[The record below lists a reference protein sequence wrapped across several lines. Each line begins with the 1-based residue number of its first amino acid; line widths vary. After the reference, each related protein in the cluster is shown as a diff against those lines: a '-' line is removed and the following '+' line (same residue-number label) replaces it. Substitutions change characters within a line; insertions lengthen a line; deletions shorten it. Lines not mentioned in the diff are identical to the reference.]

1 VEPSPSHRPLLLG
14 HRGCR
19 GPHPENT
26 FAAFEYALAN
36 GCDGFEFDVRV
47 TADDYLV
54 LIHDPKHDGNEVA
67 HFTYAG
73 LNDRRK
79 RPRKDSP
86 SDPIAYLDEMLV
98 RFAPRAWL
106 DIELKVTGIEQ
117 RVIAALRK
125 HPPQH
130 GFVISSFLPGV
141 IRNCAALDDTLPLG
155 LIFKYRSEMKMW
167 RELPITHVMPHHS
180 MVNEKSVRMFH
191 EAGKQVVTW
200 TVNDVE
206 EMRRAASAGVDAII
220 SDDTKLLSNLFNR
233 V

>member
-1 VEPSPSHRPLLLG
+1 MDPTRRVRPLLLG

-36 GCDGFEFDVRV
+36 GCEGFEFDVRT

-67 HFTYAG
+67 RFTYAG

-79 RPRKDSP
+79 RPRLDSP
-86 SDPIAYLDEMLV
+86 SDPIAYLDEMLA
-98 RFAPRAWL
+98 RFASRAWL
-106 DIELKVTGIEQ
+106 DIELKVTGVEPKVL
-117 RVIAALRK
+117 RMLRK
-125 HPPQH
+125 HPPAK

-141 IRNCAALDDTLPLG
+141 IRNCYALDPKIPLG

-167 RELPITHVMPHHS
+167 RDLPLTHVMPHHE
-180 MVNEKSVRMFH
+180 MVSRESVTMFH
-191 EAGKQVVTW
+191 EAGKKVVTW
-200 TVNDVE
+200 TVNDE
-206 EMRRAASAGVDAII
+206 REMLRVAEAGVDGII
-220 SDDTKLLSNLFNR
+220 SDDPQLLSSTLGGI
-233 V
+233 